1 MKTITIFES
10 GDVLTVTQAA
20 EHFGYSREYFAAM
33 LNINDKAADP
43 TLIRIKID
51 TDETWRRAH
60 KSRARIVFEYDA
72 LKAWYEK
79 RNRRPSVKAK
89 AWNRSKQPSP
99 VL

>member
-43 TLIRIKID
+43 ALIRIKID
-51 TDETWRRAH
+51 TDETWRRAN